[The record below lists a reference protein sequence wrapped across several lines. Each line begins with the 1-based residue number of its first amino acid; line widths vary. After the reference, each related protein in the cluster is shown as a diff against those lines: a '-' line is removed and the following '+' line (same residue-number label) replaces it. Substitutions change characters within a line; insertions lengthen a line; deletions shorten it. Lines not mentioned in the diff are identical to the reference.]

1 MHQIHPN
8 ARTTLAVRVEIA
20 RSAEPSGLLAQ
31 RYGISAETIR
41 RWRKR
46 GATDCLDR
54 SARPHTLP
62 WKASVEERAVV
73 CALRQSTN
81 FAPDD
86 LTFVVMHFLPH
97 LAKAL
102 ELLGAAPLPERG
114 GPSDT

>member
-31 RYGISAETIR
+31 RYGVSAETIR

-46 GATDCLDR
+46 GAADCLDR

-62 WKASVEERAVV
+62 WSVKLSSSPPSCRGRSSEKNPWSRSW
-73 CALRQSTN
+73 STN
-81 FAPDD
+81 
-86 LTFVVMHFLPH
+86 
-97 LAKAL
+97 
-102 ELLGAAPLPERG
+102 AAG
-114 GPSDT
+114 N